1 VTRRALVACH
11 QEERFE
17 WHQTSASSSSARP
30 LLPTAQRD
38 QALRQSMF
46 NLVKGRFA
54 ERLLAN
60 ARGSYP
66 RGSFD
71 CLRAFAFWVSFVRH
85 EFCRDRQLV
94 LSPEALSA
102 LQQWVRRCPL
112 LLPRTHHLIPA
123 RCPTCL
129 LINPSLSRTP
139 RAREVR
145 EFRLRPSEQV

>member
-1 VTRRALVACH
+1 MTWRRRGGRVVTCH

-17 WHQTSASSSSARP
+17 WHQTNASSSSARP
-30 LLPTAQRD
+30 VLPTAQRD

-94 LSPEALSA
+94 LSPEALRA
-102 LQQWVRRCPL
+102 LQQWVRRATLL
-112 LLPRTHHLIPA
+112 LLPTPHTTPSVFA
-123 RCPTCL
+123 CVRC
-129 LINPSLSRTP
+129 
-139 RAREVR
+139 
-145 EFRLRPSEQV
+145 

>member
-1 VTRRALVACH
+1 M
-11 QEERFE
+11 
-17 WHQTSASSSSARP
+17 
-30 LLPTAQRD
+30 AQRD

-94 LSPEALSA
+94 LSPEALRA
-102 LQQWVRRCPL
+102 LQQWVRHHA
-112 LLPRTHHLIPA
+112 LLPPHTSLP
-123 RCPTCL
+123 
-129 LINPSLSRTP
+129 PSHP
-139 RAREVR
+139 RALP
-145 EFRLRPSEQV
+145 FPLRLHIRPSCGVAHPRAERFGSSDLDHQSRFEEDSTKVRVA